1 MTYANCPNKL
11 RLFLADQ
18 IKSKKVMDSLLKKG
32 TPIKPFNYESKTYL
46 SEEINKI
53 CTYLSSNP

>member
-18 IKSKKVMDSLLKKG
+18 IKSKKIMDSLLKKG
-32 TPIKPFNYESKTYL
+32 IPIKPFNYESKTYL
-46 SEEINKI
+46 REEIKNI
-53 CTYLSSNP
+53 CTYLSSN